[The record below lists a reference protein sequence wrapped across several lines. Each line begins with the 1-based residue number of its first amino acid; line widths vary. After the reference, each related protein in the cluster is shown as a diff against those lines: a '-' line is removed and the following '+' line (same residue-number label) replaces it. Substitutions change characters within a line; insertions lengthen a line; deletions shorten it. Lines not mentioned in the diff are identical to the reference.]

1 MRILS
6 AALLFLLFAALVHG
20 ADLTGRVSWVYDG
33 DTLLVEPIGKVRL
46 IGIDTPEYQDSSRD
60 RFYAQRFHIP
70 VEKLRRIAGQA
81 KKFGIETVKGKKV
94 RLEVAAERYD
104 KYGRTLAYVYLED
117 GKMLNRLLLQKGLAT
132 VFRRYNFKEKQAFLK
147 IEQQARTAGVGLW
160 AP

>member
-1 MRILS
+1 MRTLGAAIL
-6 AALLFLLFAALVHG
+6 LLLFAALVHG
-20 ADLTGRVSWVYDG
+20 ADLSGRVSWIYDG
-33 DTLLVEPIGKVRL
+33 DTLQVEPIGKVRL

-60 RFYAQRFHIP
+60 RFYLQRFHIP
-70 VEKLRRIAGQA
+70 AAKLRRIAGRA

-94 RLEVAAERYD
+94 RLEVAGEHHD

-117 GKMLNRLLLQKGLAT
+117 GTMLNRLLLEKGLAT